1 MLDNDLEKE
10 RGWNMRPSGRP
21 GEGVIMYVGCKGKG
35 KGNGERKGKCKGK
48 GKGKASQGKGKR
60 MDPIPSVDG

>member
-1 MLDNDLEKE
+1 
-10 RGWNMRPSGRP
+10 MRPSGRP

-48 GKGKASQGKGKR
+48 GKGKASQGKGKC